1 MLSFSRFRILDTVFA
16 RSCGALLARLRL
28 CQITLAQP
36 PQRQS
41 ASTGAGVE
49 SVVDLI
55 YAAKLYAN

>member
-36 PQRQS
+36 PQRGELS
-41 ASTGAGVE
+41 P
-49 SVVDLI
+49 L
-55 YAAKLYAN
+55 

>member
-36 PQRQS
+36 PQR
-41 ASTGAGVE
+41 GGGGGGVE
-49 SVVDLI
+49 SVVDLGGPNI
-55 YAAKLYAN
+55 RGQALR

>member
-16 RSCGALLARLRL
+16 RSCGALLAWL

-36 PQRQS
+36 PQL
-41 ASTGAGVE
+41 GVE

>member
-36 PQRQS
+36 PQR
-41 ASTGAGVE
+41 GGGGVE